1 MQLFFLLLIIN
12 TLKAPFYLFVPLSF
26 MGFCYSTT
34 LDWEKKYLERGTKA
48 GGQPDRLCEM
58 RGEACHGTLAL
69 WQLKQE
75 KISGVHG
82 CYRIIKHNSIW
93 TGTGK
98 IVTKI
103 WIDRG
108 HNYLC
113 KCKIWVW
120 ITICARRKK
129 NQHLNS
135 FGLWIRH
142 EQLHRNH
149 LGVDFSFLFH
159 FAQIF
164 VQAQI
169 LHAHI

>member
-34 LDWEKKYLERGTKA
+34 LDWEKKNTWR
-48 GGQPDRLCEM
+48 GGQRQADSRTGCVKWEVRL
-58 RGEACHGTLAL
+58 ALAL

-120 ITICARRKK
+120 IMICARRKK

-159 FAQIF
+159 FAQNF